1 MPAGMDSDVE
11 WSSHVATATHP
22 PGRLYSSG
30 VSASRKPPGRI
41 ARASRIAVFGMSAGL
56 LTYVAGAMFLLRFQ
70 AALAR
75 PLSALPPGPWP
86 EVLAAAAQALLVMG
100 IGAAIAYGAGMLVE
114 APHWTFAVAQGFG
127 FAVFPAALGLIVRS
141 PEEPAPAASS
151 IIAALALAASALA
164 WAFAY
169 RRGRD
174 RAKQPAPQPAQAPP
188 PLSQID
194 FEALKRAGEGGPQG
208 AASAPPGEGAPK
220 AS

>member
-1 MPAGMDSDVE
+1 M
-11 WSSHVATATHP
+11 
-22 PGRLYSSG
+22 
-30 VSASRKPPGRI
+30 SASKKPPGRV
-41 ARASRIAVFGMSAGL
+41 ARISRIAVFGMSAGL
-56 LTYVAGAMFLLRFQ
+56 LTYVVGARFLLRFQ

-114 APHWTFAVAQGFG
+114 APHWSFAIAQGCG

-141 PEEPAPAASS
+141 LEEPAPAASS
-151 IIAALALAASALA
+151 IIAALALVASAVA

-169 RRGRD
+169 RRGLD
-174 RAKQPAPQPAQAPP
+174 RAKRPAQQPAQAPT

-194 FEALKRAGEGGPQG
+194 FEALKRASGSEPQG
-208 AASAPPGEGAPK
+208 AAVAPPGEGAPK
-220 AS
+220 GS